1 MHALQKRLFCTFDQS
16 IQRRKTM
23 LFADIIGQEGTKK
36 KLIQSV
42 TDSRVSHAQLLLG
55 PTGSGKL
62 ALALAYAQFVNC
74 TDRSTHDSCGSCP
87 SCVKMARLSHP
98 DLHFVFPST
107 TNKKV
112 KKDPESNLF
121 LEEWRSFVLQE
132 NAYVG
137 LNQWYNF
144 LGVENKQ
151 GTIFTR
157 DANEL
162 IRKLNFKAYEAEYK
176 VAIVWMAEKINVQA
190 ANKMLKVLEEPPD
203 KTLFLLIAEEQEQML
218 STVKSRT
225 LMVKIPRIS
234 DRAIS
239 AALIQRFQC
248 REAEARD
255 ATLMANG
262 NWLEAVRIFENNEEE
277 KYNFQTFQQW
287 MRLCFKGSI
296 LELTDFSANIA
307 GIGRERQKSLLAYG
321 LNVFRNGLLVNSRL
335 SEMMRLP
342 DDEKEFN
349 TKFAPFVHANN
360 IRDLVGLMEEGITH
374 IERNAHAGILFMDS
388 SLKMI
393 KLLKIKP

>member
-1 MHALQKRLFCTFDQS
+1 
-16 IQRRKTM
+16 M

-42 TDSRVSHAQLLLG
+42 TDSRVSHAQLMLG
-55 PTGSGKL
+55 PPGSGKL

-74 TDRSTHDSCGSCP
+74 TNRSAHDSCGSCP

-176 VAIVWMAEKINVQA
+176 VAIIWMAEKINVQA

-234 DRAIS
+234 DKAIGN
-239 AALIQRFQC
+239 ALIQRFQC

-262 NWLEAVRIFENNEEE
+262 NWLEAVRMYENNEEE
-277 KYNFQTFQQW
+277 KFNFQTFQQW
-287 MRLCFKGSI
+287 MRLCFRGSI
-296 LELTDFSANIA
+296 LELTDFSATIA

-335 SEMMRLP
+335 NELLRLP

-349 TKFAPFVHANN
+349 TKFAPFVHTNN
-360 IRDLVGLMEEGITH
+360 ILDLVGLMEEGITH

>member
-1 MHALQKRLFCTFDQS
+1 
-16 IQRRKTM
+16 M

-42 TDSRVSHAQLLLG
+42 TDSRVSHAQLMLG
-55 PTGSGKL
+55 PPGSGKL

-74 TDRSTHDSCGSCP
+74 TNRSAHDSCGSCP

-176 VAIVWMAEKINVQA
+176 VAIIWMAEKINVQA

-234 DRAIS
+234 DKAIGN
-239 AALIQRFQC
+239 ALIQRFQC

-262 NWLEAVRIFENNEEE
+262 NWLEAIRMYENNEEE
-277 KYNFQTFQQW
+277 KFNFQTFQQW
-287 MRLCFKGSI
+287 MRLCFRGSI
-296 LELTDFSANIA
+296 LELTDFSATIA

-335 SEMMRLP
+335 NELMRLP

-360 IRDLVGLMEEGITH
+360 ILDLVGLMEDGITH

>member
-1 MHALQKRLFCTFDQS
+1 
-16 IQRRKTM
+16 M

-55 PTGSGKL
+55 PPGSGKL

-74 TDRSTHDSCGSCP
+74 TNRSALDSCGSCP

-234 DRAIS
+234 DKAIS

-255 ATLMANG
+255 ATLMSNG
-262 NWLEAVRIFENNEEE
+262 NWLEAVRMYENNEEE

-349 TKFAPFVHANN
+349 TKFAPFVHTNN